1 MFKCV
6 NCGPRPIFLVIDGIA
21 IGLQKSVLDRY
32 EDIVAEELAD
42 NSEIS
47 GSEFNDRMFVKLAI
61 FH

>member
-6 NCGPRPIFLVIDGIA
+6 NCGPRPNFLVIYGIA

-42 NSEIS
+42 NSE
-47 GSEFNDRMFVKLAI
+47 FNDRMFVKLAI